1 MEQSLSSDAIKK
13 HTDMKL
19 QWSLTDFD
27 WNNRI
32 LQIIT
37 LIEWEYSQIKVLQ
50 GTAHAIKN
58 DEIEK
63 DIYVRKIKIIKLLR
77 ARTQADIDRI
87 ADRNIPML

>member
-1 MEQSLSSDAIKK
+1 METLSSDAIKK
-13 HTDMKL
+13 HTNMKL
-19 QWSLTDFD
+19 QWSATDFE

-32 LQIIT
+32 LQIIA

-50 GTAHAIKN
+50 GTTHAIKS

-63 DIYVRKIKIIKLLR
+63 DIYIRKIKIIKLLQ

-87 ADRNIPML
+87 ADKNIPML